1 MSERD
6 DDDGNACRLTTRTAA
21 DPIRLDRIT
30 RNNQTQ
36 SVSRTAQS
44 MLKNKEME
52 KKKGKD
58 GAQSE
63 RNDVSAF
70 VVKTDHLHTE
80 VRSSRKGLFEKGIR
94 GRIFVIFFS
103 PPAILLPAS
112 RKGH

>member
-52 KKKGKD
+52 KKK
-58 GAQSE
+58 
-63 RNDVSAF
+63 
-70 VVKTDHLHTE
+70 
-80 VRSSRKGLFEKGIR
+80 
-94 GRIFVIFFS
+94 
-103 PPAILLPAS
+103 
-112 RKGH
+112 